1 MHNKA
6 LRRALT
12 LSVVPRWSIVNTI
25 KPQSVAEHTFN
36 VVSIV
41 RWLLTHYPS
50 PGVELAELLVY
61 ALDHDA
67 LESVTGDVPATAKRA
82 GYVTENVQKRDTET
96 PDRVKELVKLADI
109 LEAKWFI
116 RREMALGNT
125 TLDALE
131 HDIDQ
136 GILNAFTDFPW
147 LAVAFSGK
155 GMPPVTALYSEFF
168 RTVNFQIHPGLE
180 AMHAL

>member
-1 MHNKA
+1 MQDKA

-41 RWLLTHYPS
+41 RWLLTFYQS
-50 PGVELAELLVY
+50 PGVELVELLVY

-67 LESVTGDVPATAKRA
+67 IESVTGDVPATAKRA

-96 PDRVKELVKLADI
+96 SNPVKELVKLADL

-125 TLDALE
+125 TLEAIE
-131 HDIDQ
+131 HDINQ
-136 GILNAFTDFPW
+136 GITNVLTDCPW
-147 LAVAFSGK
+147 LANAFRGQ
-155 GMPPVTALYSEFF
+155 GLPPATALYSEFF
-168 RTVNFQIHPGLE
+168 RTVNFNIQPGLE
-180 AMHAL
+180 AMYAL